1 MPTQIRRLTTI
12 YGTTTYGL
20 RVLEWNGKGQLG
32 KYVSKPGI
40 SSGLNDKSVHV
51 HKNTNFGGSDKIYR
65 TLQTGLKMH
74 SLGKY
79 AQQSFFSII

>member
-40 SSGLNDKSVHV
+40 SSGLKLT
-51 HKNTNFGGSDKIYR
+51 KAYTFTKIP
-65 TLQTGLKMH
+65 TLEGQT
-74 SLGKY
+74 KY
-79 AQQSFFSII
+79 TEHFKLD